1 MAIAARLRKASM
13 TGTVIVTG
21 SSRGIGAAIAMLA
34 ARRGWAVC
42 VNYIENARAA
52 GAVVDAIQ
60 AGGGRAVAV
69 QADAGKEEDVARLFV
84 EAERA
89 LGPITGLVNNAGW
102 VGKFGDVVDLDPAI
116 LRRAFE
122 VNVIG
127 PFLCAQEAVKR
138 MSTKRGGTGGVIVNI
153 SSGAAVYGSA
163 HDYVHYA
170 ATKGAINAFTIGLA
184 REVAAEGIRV
194 NAVAPGFTDTEFRS
208 AVGADPMPPALLAGI
223 PLQRPAK
230 PAEIAEA
237 VLWVMSDAASYV
249 TAANIPVTGG
259 R

>member
-1 MAIAARLRKASM
+1 M

-21 SSRGIGAAIAMLA
+21 SSRGIGAATARLA

-42 VNYIENARAA
+42 VNYVENAAA
-52 GAVVDAIQ
+52 AAAVVDAIK
-60 AGGGRAVAV
+60 AGGGNAVAI
-69 QADAGKEEDVARLFV
+69 QGDTGKEKDVARLFT

-102 VGKFGDVVDLDPAI
+102 VGKFGDVVDLDPAT

-127 PFLCAQEAVKR
+127 PFLCVQEAVKR
-138 MSTKRGGTGGVIVNI
+138 MSTKRGGRGGVIVNI

-163 HDYVHYA
+163 HEYVHYA

-184 REVAAEGIRV
+184 REVADEGIRV
-194 NAVAPGFTDTEFRS
+194 NAVTPGFTETEFRS
-208 AVGADPMPPALLAGI
+208 VIGADPAPSAVLASI
-223 PLQRPAK
+223 PLRRPAK
-230 PAEIAEA
+230 PEEIAEA
-237 VLWVMSDAASYV
+237 VVWVMSDAASYV